1 MTWIVDFQVSRV
13 VHSKSKGVLVWKD
26 SRIKNSCIA
35 RYVCDMRRMSRAM
48 YNILYVACYIRLD
61 LFHKKTFF
69 FLQAQAH
76 AYRGTSTGTGTYN
89 KYIVVLPRIQTG
101 ISKCYGTYLKHRLLP
116 DKSCKYFRAYSWLSW
131 TGLNLM
137 NNLLPVGSCISS
149 QVFYISG
156 ICSLTENCRKW
167 ISVTCKIIL
176 TSDHNPPRCE
186 LQKAWYSPQSELQKA
201 QKISQVYKL
210 NSQSQRQHRVQIMII
225 ILVKQVWNVEAR
237 HDVCWYNQRHIY
249 ATLNTKWF
257 FFFFSYS
264 CYLTGNVWQAMCQIQ
279 YAVTWK

>member
-1 MTWIVDFQVSRV
+1 
-13 VHSKSKGVLVWKD
+13 
-26 SRIKNSCIA
+26 
-35 RYVCDMRRMSRAM
+35 MRRVSRAM

-61 LFHKKTFF
+61 LFHKKTYFSK
-69 FLQAQAH
+69 LRVMHTEAQAQALTH
-76 AYRGTSTGTGTYN
+76 T
-89 KYIVVLPRIQTG
+89 KQYIVVLPRIQTG

-116 DKSCKYFRAYSWLSW
+116 DKSCKYFRAYSWLRW

-137 NNLLPVGSCISS
+137 NNLLPVDSCISS

-176 TSDHNPPRCE
+176 TSHHNPPRFE

-210 NSQSQRQHRVQIMII
+210 NSQSQRQHCVQIMII
-225 ILVKQVWNVEAR
+225 ILVKQVWNIEAR

-249 ATLNTKWF
+249 APLNTKWF
-257 FFFFSYS
+257 FSFFSFSYS
-264 CYLTGNVWQAMCQIQ
+264 CYLTGNVWQAMCQIR